1 MGVLLATGL
10 LVAAVNAWWLVIGAL
25 GIRLVWRQIRGTDR
39 GDEEMALVGAGVIAG
54 GALADTSR
62 VIRG

>member
-1 MGVLLATGL
+1 VLLATGL

-25 GIRLVWRQIRGTDR
+25 GVRLVWRRIRGTER

>member
-10 LVAAVNAWWLVIGAL
+10 LVAAVNAWWLVIGA
-25 GIRLVWRQIRGTDR
+25 IAVRFVWRRIRGVER
-39 GDEEMALVGAGVIAG
+39 AEDELALVGAGIIAG